1 MKMISLFLLLGCE
14 DISETVEEEATIA
27 SNEDLTK
34 KVNQAELVQGQLLE
48 GRRNIAKEKLQKG
61 ELESTEQNGLYI
73 FYYCSLEPESELCF
87 GDFKEA
93 KGSKDI
99 PLYNTI
105 LQLREKKWSKAK
117 IYADGIEDE
126 QLRIGLG
133 LLALVEKALQDD
145 SKTLNIDPNISFH
158 QTLLQALQNTD
169 SSVMLEGL
177 KDAPWYYKIAGAKIA
192 IVRGQNST
200 AKTLVSALLTDKNPL
215 VQIEALR
222 LRSQI
227 IEPNLAVDNLQKTS
241 EIFASNADISSLVFI
256 AENIAI
262 QSRGLG
268 ETNQIRDW
276 FDKNLNHKQL
286 EQEKAISS
294 QLLLRTAIMDLIGFH
309 QQGINSYNKLV
320 ELSKKNDNSLI
331 LSQFRFV
338 QLYHAVNTGNIDIVK
353 SLAEQSQGEYKTLL
367 EVVAKL
373 LGSEVV
379 GGAETSIEF
388 LPTHQFLLLGIDIC
402 KMNYDIGKRLLPKL
416 ITTAKTQQL
425 PIFEIETSLLL
436 ESIYRYEGS
445 SEGLTLL
452 QQLEKKYPSSAMS
465 AEIAIRTFLL
475 TKKEMSNTSNSNIKF
490 WRAMID
496 PLSHPTFPTIKIP
509 DNLSKLDNSL
519 DEEKKRPKQDDQKQD
534 DQKQDDQKQDDQK
547 QDDQKQGVQK
557 PQDSNAKETVEKDK
571 SSEGTESSQETSA
584 ESNKT
589 TSVPNNGDEVT
600 FTDGIP
606 VLFDQVHNLF
616 QLKFAL
622 KTKRPPSNQ
631 LNQFWQRSTFHRQG
645 ILSLGTVLD
654 GSQGMAIEDYVA
666 EHVDNT
672 DSLTVSSLFILQEAE
687 RRRQQLVQDVF
698 SSRNFLYGMDDA
710 EKLPLMEATHRASIE
725 LLSHYLGQDFPH
737 LALQN
742 LKNVEEELYK
752 NIKNSDAKSIW
763 EKLTTNGNVDV
774 TALRDIFGKTAILS
788 YSFYKGRVLGI
799 SLSPKNAAIR
809 DLGTQKSI
817 VGLVNKHIAQLEAGK
832 ENPNIYQPRSPN
844 HKLANTLRQILVEPF
859 KGELYGFGRYL
870 IIAPDKF
877 LHFSFTT
884 FPDQQDGMRFLG
896 EKRTITASTGLVEI
910 LENSSQFG
918 SYEPDMLTMS
928 RLGKIEDQL
937 ARGLQP
943 SESVPV
949 QIVSIHFRP
958 DSRTILQNEEVTLEK
973 FRSIAHG
980 ARYLYL
986 SDIPTSPDGGF
997 EFQDGTLTLS
1007 EIHQSHLSAQ
1017 VVFISATNSIETQI
1031 KRARAFLHA
1040 GVRSVMVSTNA
1051 IDKQSERIM
1060 LDALFE
1066 SLNRDD
1072 TLAQALSN
1080 ARSSY
1085 IKESSKQGSEVSFVS
1100 NPGVWGTFHL
1110 FGQP

>member
-1 MKMISLFLLLGCE
+1 MKIISLFLLLGCE
-14 DISETVEEEATIA
+14 DVDSTVEEDVTTVM
-27 SNEDLTK
+27 SNDDQNK
-34 KVNQAELVQGQLLE
+34 KINQADLVHGQILE

-61 ELESTEQNGLYI
+61 ELESAEENGLYV

-126 QLRIGLG
+126 QLRVGLG
-133 LLALVEKALQDD
+133 LLALLEKALQDD
-145 SKTLNIDPNISFH
+145 SKALNVDQNISFH
-158 QTLLQALQNTD
+158 QTILQALQSTD
-169 SSVMLEGL
+169 PSVPLEGL
-177 KDAPWYYKIAGAKIA
+177 NDAPWYYKLAGAKIA
-192 IVRGQNST
+192 LIRGQNST
-200 AKTLVSALLTDKNPL
+200 AKKLTTSLLTDKNPL
-215 VQIEALR
+215 AQVEGLR
-222 LRSQI
+222 VRSQI
-227 IEPNLAVDNLQKTS
+227 MDPNLAVDNLQKAS
-241 EIFASNADISSLVFI
+241 EIFEKHADVSSLVFI

-268 ETNQIRDW
+268 ESNQIRDW
-276 FDKNLNHKQL
+276 FDKNYNNKQF
-286 EQEKAISS
+286 EEEKAVSS
-294 QLLLRTAIMDLIGFH
+294 KLLLRTAIMDLIGFH
-309 QQGINSYNKLV
+309 HQGSNSYNKIV

-331 LSQFRFV
+331 LSQFTFV
-338 QLYHAVNTGNIDIVK
+338 QLYHAVNAGNLTLVK
-353 SLAEQSQGEYKTLL
+353 NLAEQSQGEYKTLL
-367 EVVAKL
+367 EVVSKL
-373 LGSEVV
+373 LASEVV
-379 GGAETSIEF
+379 GGAETSLEF
-388 LPTHQFLLLGIDIC
+388 LPTRQFLLLGIDIC
-402 KMNYDIGKRLLPKL
+402 KMNSDIGKRLLPKL
-416 ITTAKTQQL
+416 IMTAQTEQL
-425 PIFEIETSLLL
+425 PIFELEASLLL

-445 SEGLTLL
+445 SQGLTLL
-452 QQLEKKYPSSAMS
+452 QQLEKKYPSSALS
-465 AEIAIRTFLL
+465 AEIAVRTFLL
-475 TKKEMSNTSNSNIKF
+475 TPKALPNTNNSSIEF

-496 PLSHPTFPTIKIP
+496 PLSHTAFPTIKIP
-509 DNLSKLDNSL
+509 NNLSKMDNSL
-519 DEEKKRPKQDDQKQD
+519 EQKQEEKKQEEKKQEEKKQEEK
-534 DQKQDDQKQDDQK
+534 KQEEKKQEEKK
-547 QDDQKQGVQK
+547 QEE
-557 PQDSNAKETVEKDK
+557 NLNETVGKNK
-571 SSEGTESSQETSA
+571 PSEGTENNQEAQADSKG
-584 ESNKT
+584 NT
-589 TSVPNNGDEVT
+589 TLASKETEVALI
-600 FTDGIP
+600 DGIP

-645 ILSLGTVLD
+645 MLSLGTVLD
-654 GSQGMAIEDYVA
+654 GSQGMSIDNYIA

-672 DSLTVSSLFILQEAE
+672 DSLTVSSLLILQEAD
-687 RRRQQLVQDVF
+687 RRRKQLMEEGF
-698 SSRNFLYGMDDA
+698 SGRNFLYGMDDT
-710 EKLPLMEATHRASIE
+710 EKLPLIEATHRGSIE
-725 LLSHYLGQDFPH
+725 LLSHYLGQEFPYQ
-737 LALQN
+737 ALQN
-742 LKNVEEELYK
+742 LKNVEEKLYK
-752 NIKNSDAKSIW
+752 NIKNSEVKSIW

-788 YSFYKGRVLGI
+788 YSFHKGRVLGI

-817 VGLVNKHIAQLEAGK
+817 VGLANKHIAQLEAGK
-832 ENPNIYQPRSPN
+832 NDPNIYLPRSSN
-844 HKLANTLRQILVEPF
+844 HKLANTLRQILIEPF

-870 IIAPDKF
+870 IIAPNEF
-877 LHFSFTT
+877 LYFSFTT

-896 EKRTITASTGLVEI
+896 EKRTITSTTGLAEI

-918 SYEPDMLTMS
+918 SYEPDMLAMS

-937 ARGLQP
+937 AAGLQP
-943 SESVPV
+943 SESVPI

-997 EFQDGTLTLS
+997 EFKDGTLTLS
-1007 EIHQSHLSAQ
+1007 EIHQSHLASQ
-1017 VVFISATNSIETQI
+1017 VVFISASNSIETQI
-1031 KRARAFLHA
+1031 KRARAFLDA
-1040 GVRSVMVSTNA
+1040 GVRSVMINTHA

-1085 IKESSKQGSEVSFVS
+1085 IKESSKQGAEVSFVS